1 MGEGVSVGLSLEGLS
16 STLSVAGLW
25 QTSSVFADWGFCVFG
40 QSTGILKLE
49 GIERVQRRLLMGVH
63 RDFYLSR
70 GSVLAAEAA
79 GMQGFQ
85 LTGVP
90 VCCNKFDKRRFRSF
104 TPGHSPQ
111 AKKKKKKKEALPVC
125 KQMLETGFL
134 QRTEHALP
142 QNLLSPMIAT
152 RPTSLPP
159 KDPSQFNPPYSE
171 GRQLSCSHA
180 VPQGNFCLPQQFPAS
195 SPVTDLVG
203 KSTLC
208 VSCAMFQLNGT
219 FVSKTL
225 TLTALKLLC

>member
-25 QTSSVFADWGFCVFG
+25 QTSSVFEDWGFCVFG

-111 AKKKKKKKEALPVC
+111 AKKKKKKRKLSQSANRC
-125 KQMLETGFL
+125 WKQGFS
-134 QRTEHALP
+134 RE
-142 QNLLSPMIAT
+142 QNMLSPKT
-152 RPTSLPP
+152 CSPP
-159 KDPSQFNPPYSE
+159 
-171 GRQLSCSHA
+171 
-180 VPQGNFCLPQQFPAS
+180 
-195 SPVTDLVG
+195 
-203 KSTLC
+203 
-208 VSCAMFQLNGT
+208 
-219 FVSKTL
+219 
-225 TLTALKLLC
+225 

>member
-1 MGEGVSVGLSLEGLS
+1 M
-16 STLSVAGLW
+16 
-25 QTSSVFADWGFCVFG
+25 C
-40 QSTGILKLE
+40 TGISTSPE
-49 GIERVQRRLLMGVH
+49 AQSLLLRQLV
-63 RDFYLSR
+63 L
-70 GSVLAAEAA
+70 GS
-79 GMQGFQ
+79 Q

-90 VCCNKFDKRRFRSF
+90 VCHNKFDKRRFRSF
-104 TPGHSPQ
+104 TPGHSAQ
-111 AKKKKKKKEALPVC
+111 AKKNKRKLSQSANRCWK
-125 KQMLETGFL
+125 TGLL
-134 QRTEHALP
+134 QRTEHAP
-142 QNLLSPMIAT
+142 PHDCHQGHIAT
-152 RPTSLPP
+152 L
-159 KDPSQFNPPYSE
+159 KDPSQSNPPSSE

>member
-1 MGEGVSVGLSLEGLS
+1 
-16 STLSVAGLW
+16 
-25 QTSSVFADWGFCVFG
+25 
-40 QSTGILKLE
+40 
-49 GIERVQRRLLMGVH
+49 MGVH
-63 RDFYLSR
+63 RDFHLSR
-70 GSVLAAEAA
+70 SSVLAAEAA
-79 GMQGFQ
+79 GVQGSQ

-90 VCCNKFDKRRFRSF
+90 VCRNKFDERRFRSF

-111 AKKKKKKKEALPVC
+111 AKKKKKGSSLSLQPDVG
-125 KQMLETGFL
+125 KQGFS
-134 QRTEHALP
+134 RE
-142 QNLLSPMIAT
+142 QNKLSPMIAT
-152 RPTSLPP
+152 RATFATP
-159 KDPSQFNPPYSE
+159 KDPSQSNPPYSE